1 MLLPLSGPRSPL
13 CSVGVG
19 KMGKDHSSISNL
31 GEYHFLQSNASCL
44 YIWRLDIDRETSV
57 KAGYSQGNFW

>member
-1 MLLPLSGPRSPL
+1 
-13 CSVGVG
+13 
-19 KMGKDHSSISNL
+19 MGKDHSSISNL